1 MVQFECNPMH
11 RVRNPLVLV
20 PLLLV
25 VVPPASCAS
34 PDSILIARTQNTL
47 CKMDVA
53 EGGGANK
60 GSGSFFGLV

>member
-1 MVQFECNPMH
+1 MH
-11 RVRNPLVLV
+11 RVRN

-34 PDSILIARTQNTL
+34 TESILVARTQNTL

-53 EGGGANK
+53 EGGGTNK